1 VKLVDSHCHLDDGR
15 FEEDRDAVIERAL
28 EAGVTAMLTIGT
40 GSGPPDLEAAI
51 RLAARYDC
59 LYSSV
64 GVHPHDAAKADGTTI
79 QRLEDLLRAPKV
91 LGLGEIGLDYFYNN
105 SPRET
110 QRRLFIEQLEL
121 ASARAVPVIIH
132 TRDAWPDTFELLQR
146 HWNPTAGGIMHCF
159 SGGPAEAQRSM
170 ELGFHISFSGIVTY
184 PKAVEVHEAAK
195 LVPRE
200 RLLVETDSP
209 YLAPVPHRGKR
220 NEPAFATYT
229 AECVA
234 ALRGEAVNEICAA
247 VGANFR
253 RLMKLG

>member
-1 VKLVDSHCHLDDGR
+1 
-15 FEEDRDAVIERAL
+15 
-28 EAGVTAMLTIGT
+28 
-40 GSGPPDLEAAI
+40 
-51 RLAARYDC
+51 
-59 LYSSV
+59 
-64 GVHPHDAAKADGTTI
+64 
-79 QRLEDLLRAPKV
+79 
-91 LGLGEIGLDYFYNN
+91 
-105 SPRET
+105 
-110 QRRLFIEQLEL
+110 
-121 ASARAVPVIIH
+121 
-132 TRDAWPDTFELLQR
+132 
-146 HWNPTAGGIMHCF
+146 MHCF

-200 RLLVETDSP
+200 RLLVETDAP

-220 NEPAFATYT
+220 NEPAFAACT

>member
-1 VKLVDSHCHLDDGR
+1 MKLVDSHCHLDDGR